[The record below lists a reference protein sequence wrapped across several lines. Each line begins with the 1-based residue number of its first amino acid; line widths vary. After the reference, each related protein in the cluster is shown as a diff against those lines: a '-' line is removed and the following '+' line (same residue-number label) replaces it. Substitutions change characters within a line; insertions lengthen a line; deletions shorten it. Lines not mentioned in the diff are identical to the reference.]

1 MERLLSRISGFDS
14 VIIFGA
20 PDIFPAVQTP
30 GNSAQNKCFAISV
43 HKKRRHN

>member
-1 MERLLSRISGFDS
+1 
-14 VIIFGA
+14 
-20 PDIFPAVQTP
+20 VQTP